1 MLFSDVSQS
10 IFSVITPGSTA
21 NVTPAS
27 APPTQS
33 LIDEDD
39 DAGSTALGRALL
51 PDVVSVSGLAVP
63 SETLAPS
70 TPESKDEEDEDW
82 NW

>member
-1 MLFSDVSQS
+1 VLLSDVSQTL
-10 IFSVITPGSTA
+10 FSALTPGSTV
-21 NVTPAS
+21 NLIPAS

-33 LIDEDD
+33 LIDDDD

-51 PDVVSVSGLAVP
+51 PDVVSVSGLSAP

-70 TPESKDEEDEDW
+70 TPGSKDEEDEDW